1 MLPALAGD
9 IPPGTAVITGLEGSM
24 KMYSRRQRARR
35 HALFRHRL
43 CCVNFLLLT
52 LLVTA
57 ALLVFSGRFSPLL

>member
-1 MLPALAGD
+1 M
-9 IPPGTAVITGLEGSM
+9 ITGREDNM
-24 KMYSRRQRARR
+24 KMLSRRQRARR

-52 LLVTA
+52 LLVTT